1 MLRTDK
7 TFAGGESFINVLG
20 VRERKALKMKNF
32 DFTALTFIEVGNCWR
47 VMTDFEHMLEMGT

>member
-20 VRERKALKMKNF
+20 VRERKALKMKSL
-32 DFTALTFIEVGNCWR
+32 DFIALTFIEVGNCWR
-47 VMTDFEHMLEMGT
+47 VITDFEHVFGMGT